1 MTREQKQLKTKL
13 SIIFWINL
21 IALFAIAIGLLY
33 LVGIS
38 GKSTNEQDFAM
49 ERFGIIIAIIVIPLS
64 LKMFYDKY
72 KKAKEEEI
80 EPFLKKMKTL
90 FTLRMLA
97 LDGVIILNFIGF
109 YSIGALN
116 FIYMSGFTL
125 LAFAFCYPTES
136 VMDPVEKKIETD
148 DNL

>member
-1 MTREQKQLKTKL
+1 MKREQKQLKTKL
-13 SIIFWINL
+13 SIIFWVNL
-21 IALFAIAIGLLY
+21 ITLFAIGIGLLY
-33 LVGIS
+33 LVGVS
-38 GKSTNEQDFAM
+38 GKSTNEHDFAM

-80 EPFLKKMKTL
+80 ELFLRKLQTL

-109 YSIGALN
+109 YFIGALN

-136 VMDPVEKKIETD
+136 VMDPEEKKIETEE
-148 DNL
+148 NL